1 MAIIGI
7 GYADGISRI
16 LSNKGKVYLKNQSFK
31 ILGRISMDSITI
43 DISRKSNL
51 LKVGDYM
58 ELINHAHGI
67 DKMAKKCNTISHEI
81 LTSISKRVKRV
92 YI

>member
-1 MAIIGI
+1 M
-7 GYADGISRI
+7 
-16 LSNKGKVYLKNQSFK
+16 LNNKGFVYYKNHKFR

-43 DISRKSNL
+43 DISKSCKL
-51 LKVGDYM
+51 LKIGQYV
-58 ELINHAHGI
+58 EIINYSHGI
-67 DKMAKKCNTISHEI
+67 DALAKQCETISNEI